1 MIPWQK
7 NENDSFAEGLSR
19 NEERSNRLTL
29 KTKTDRCCLI
39 PPSWLNPSSWI
50 RKEDIS
56 RRLGVRVDL
65 CPLGSSVTAKC
76 AGEKLQTCCY
86 GFFLLL
92 FSFHFGFHS
101 SFSFFSSCF
110 SRLSLYSSL
119 LLWFFFLSS
128 APLLLLLLPSPSS
141 SSYREYTV
149 LSLSQQI
156 KTIIE
161 LKNCQAFF
169 CTLKHRSPDL
179 LAEEGCRCDTSSPRL
194 QSLPSRSH

>member
-110 SRLSLYSSL
+110 SLAYPSIPLYFFASFSFPQL
-119 LLWFFFLSS
+119 LCFSFSF
-128 APLLLLLLPSPSS
+128 LLLLP
-141 SSYREYTV
+141 R
-149 LSLSQQI
+149 L
-156 KTIIE
+156 IE
-161 LKNCQAFF
+161 N
-169 CTLKHRSPDL
+169 TLY
-179 LAEEGCRCDTSSPRL
+179 
-194 QSLPSRSH
+194 